1 MIRLPIREL
10 LPISHDVGLPLE
22 GGDGLPV
29 GGGVGLPGVGEDG
42 NSLPGGV
49 LRGGALGE
57 DFGPLHMGWRRTGA
71 EGFEQS
77 LTSNSVSVT
86 STTTP
91 IDLQCNTK

>member
-1 MIRLPIREL
+1 M
-10 LPISHDVGLPLE
+10 PISHDVGLPLE

-29 GGGVGLPGVGEDG
+29 GGGVGLPGGGEDG

-57 DFGPLHMGWRRTGA
+57 DFGPLHMGRRRIGA

-77 LTSNSVSVT
+77 LTSNSVSVNGLGKT
-86 STTTP
+86 QDNSCLVRDPT
-91 IDLQCNTK
+91 